1 MTSVMPKV
9 VVTPQT
15 ETYQTVGKPEMKVDA
30 VKLVQ
35 GKPAFT
41 ADIEKRGMLHAKV
54 LHSPHAHARIKK
66 IDTSKAKSSG
76 RRCGGADLAGYS
88 ARRLFHGGTI

>member
-1 MTSVMPKV
+1 MFRNGVAKGAV
-9 VVTPQT
+9 LLH
-15 ETYQTVGKPEMKVDA
+15 EKKVDA

-41 ADIEKRGMLHAKV
+41 ADMDIRGMLYAKV

-66 IDTSKAKSSG
+66 IDISKAKELKG
-76 RRCGGADLAGYS
+76 VDVR
-88 ARRLFHGGTI
+88 FHEILPPLRQHELQINHS